1 MSCTRRLRSSPA
13 SHTRASTARSH
24 QGDVAHVCACGQRRP
39 AMPLTRRSHPV
50 CLQPPGASTRPL
62 MWPEIVSRDPQL
74 RSARVLRFGLASL
87 GRLMGSAA
95 EKLSDSML
103 AMRFAHRGWL
113 LGVDFVLVR
122 RTLDVLSNVDAR
134 PSLASGSRIYTPAT
148 RPVGLKLIGV
158 RARAW

>member
-1 MSCTRRLRSSPA
+1 
-13 SHTRASTARSH
+13 
-24 QGDVAHVCACGQRRP
+24 
-39 AMPLTRRSHPV
+39 MPLTRRSHPV

-113 LGVDFVLVR
+113 LGVNQA
-122 RTLDVLSNVDAR
+122 NVDAL
-134 PSLASGSRIYTPAT
+134 PSLASGSRIHTPET
-148 RPVGLKLIGV
+148 RPFGLKLIGGRV
-158 RARAW
+158 RAWLAIALCTSWDPM